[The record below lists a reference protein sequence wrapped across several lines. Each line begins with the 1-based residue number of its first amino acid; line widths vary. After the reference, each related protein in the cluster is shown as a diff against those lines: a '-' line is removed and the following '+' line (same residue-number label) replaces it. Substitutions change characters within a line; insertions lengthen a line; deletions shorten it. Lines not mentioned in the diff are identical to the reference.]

1 MQVDFNIRYNSN
13 SDLIISPKEI
23 RDNYMFGVNIRD
35 ENGVSLDDEAI
46 KFHIASAQEELEK
59 YLMLKFNRQVIQ
71 ESLSFYGEDFL
82 RWGFMQTTYQ
92 IECPLSL
99 IGFFNK
105 TKQVTYPAS
114 WLSVKR
120 SSDANGISRNL
131 SLVPSGDGT
140 THSEALTISGIVPQI
155 GYLGWRNIPN
165 YWDVKY
171 VTGFKK
177 VPKDIINAVGKLAS
191 MQLFHIAG
199 DLIIGAGIASQS
211 ISIDGLSQS
220 INTTSSATN
229 AGYGARVTSYSS
241 ELKRELPRMKD
252 FYKGFTMGVL

>member
-1 MQVDFNIRYNSN
+1 MNVNFSIRYGIE
-13 SDLIISPKEI
+13 SDLIISPKEL
-23 RDNYMFGVNIRD
+23 RDIYMFGVNIRN

-46 KFHIASAQEELEK
+46 KFHILTAQKEIEN
-59 YLMLKFNRQVIQ
+59 YLALKLKRQVIT
-71 ESLSFYGEDFL
+71 ESKTFYGDDFR
-82 RWGFMQTTYQ
+82 RWGYIPLTYQ
-92 IECPLSL
+92 IECPISL
-99 IGFFNK
+99 IGFFNR
-105 TKQVTYPAS
+105 TKQIEYPQQ

-120 SSDANGISRNL
+120 SSIETDITRNMY
-131 SLVPSGDGT
+131 LVPSGNGT
-140 THSEALTISGIVPQI
+140 THSQALTLSGIIPQL
-155 GYLGWRNIPN
+155 GYLGWKDIPN
-165 YWDVKY
+165 YWDISY

-177 VPKDIINAVGKLAS
+177 VPQDIVNAVGKLAS

-229 AGYGARVTSYSS
+229 AGYGARVTAYSG

-252 FYKGFTMGVL
+252 FYKGFTMGIL